1 MILAP
6 LASKPT
12 TTAPINAL
20 LSGTPV
26 DLPAVGDTWTYNATL
41 GPSSY
46 SNFTTTVTG
55 IPNIL
60 DWNGSSVPCYNFT
73 DIIPNPTAHGLNAS
87 WNTNLYRTSDGAE
100 IAGETYSLANT
111 TGSYTETYSFS
122 YTNEPI
128 INIAFPYN
136 VPWSVGEIWNQTI
149 TTNTTGYQS
158 VSNPFPP
165 PTWLNTTW
173 VRANATQST
182 AWFAVDV
189 LNITTVT
196 VPAGTFETWC
206 ANETSNALPPVLIYY
221 SPSVKFYV
229 LVTNATDGSP
239 QLELL
244 SYSVSYPT
252 LATIQNMMTL
262 FLLSLQYQ
270 TGTTMTYLIIGGV
283 AGTIIVV
290 AATGIIMSRHR

>member
-12 TTAPINAL
+12 TTAAPINAL

-26 DLPAVGDTWTYNATL
+26 ALPAVGDIWTYNQTIGGL
-41 GPSSY
+41 IV
-46 SNFTTTVTG
+46 NETTTVTG
-55 IPNIL
+55 IPNII

-73 DIIPNPTAHGLNAS
+73 NVLQNPTAHGLNAS
-87 WNTNLYRTSDGAE
+87 WGTDLYRTSDGAE
-100 IAGETYSLANT
+100 IAGETYILANT
-111 TGSYTETYSFS
+111 TGSYMEMYSFS

-149 TTNTTGYQS
+149 TTNTTEYTNIWTAMGGWS
-158 VSNPFPP
+158 
-165 PTWLNTTW
+165 NTTW
-173 VRANATQST
+173 GRANANQST

-206 ANETSNALPPVLIYY
+206 ANETSSALPPVIIYY

-229 LVTNATDGSP
+229 LVTNATDGSH
-239 QLELL
+239 QYELI

-252 LATIQNMMTL
+252 SNIIQNMMTL
-262 FLLSLQYQ
+262 FLFNLQQQ

-283 AGTIIVV
+283 AGIIIVV
-290 AATGIIMSRHR
+290 AATGIIIMRRHR